1 MRSTAPLRALAACV
15 AALGCGARTGLTERD
30 AAPPAAPCEHD
41 EACDDGAWCNGV
53 ETCRAGRCAPG
64 TPVACAGGGACLA
77 AVCDEATH
85 ACRLAAVTIDGDG
98 DGHRATRPGAT
109 PGAIDACGDDCD
121 DGDRAV
127 HPGAAEVCNGRDDDC
142 NGVIDDGAT
151 LRAEGEPVL
160 VSEVATAPSGPGG
173 LAWTGA
179 SYAASHW
186 GYSDSKDHVYFS
198 RLTREGRLTGTPPR
212 RQLTTM
218 PADAFGAAL
227 AWTGGM
233 LGAVW
238 HDRRDATGGYE
249 VYFNRLSPEGE
260 KLGPDQRISFA
271 RGYSINTSIAWTGGA
286 FVLTWQ
292 DERDRVGS
300 GLYEVYAQRVDA
312 EGRLLGPDQRMT
324 RDGGTS
330 ENPAVEPGADGR
342 IGLAWM
348 RRGGDERAV
357 WFMTTDAS
365 LQRLGPEVRVSPP
378 GHHAVNAAL
387 TWNRDRWIVA
397 WYDDGSSSPDHE
409 VWAAALDRDGR
420 PLVAARRLTRDPGFS
435 RYPALLPLGDRV
447 LLAWSD
453 DRVDGRYALFAQ
465 VFSSALEPLSPPSPV
480 TRTAGPAT
488 ASVYPMLSRGPAG
501 DVGVLF
507 RDQRD
512 GRIQTWFT
520 RLQCA
525 IPR

>member
-1 MRSTAPLRALAACV
+1 MRALLMCV
-15 AALGCGARTGLTERD
+15 AVLGCGAKTELTARDPAPETVCERD
-30 AAPPAAPCEHD
+30 ET
-41 EACDDGAWCNGV
+41 CDDGRWCNGA
-53 ETCRAGRCAPG
+53 ETCRGGRCRAGAP
-64 TPVACAGGGACLA
+64 VVCAGGGMCLA
-77 AVCDEATH
+77 AVCDEATRD
-85 ACRLAAVTIDGDG
+85 CRMADVTSDRDG
-98 DGHRATRPGAT
+98 DGHRAIRPGARA
-109 PGAIDACGDDCD
+109 GAIDACGDDCD
-121 DGDRAV
+121 DNDPGA
-127 HPGAAEVCNGRDDDC
+127 HPGATEVCNGRDDDC

-151 LRAEGEPVL
+151 LRAEGEPVR
-160 VSEVATAPSGPGG
+160 VSDVATAPSGPGG

-179 SYAASHW
+179 HYAASHW
-186 GYSDSKDHVYFS
+186 GYSDSKGHVYFS
-198 RLTREGRLTGTPPR
+198 RLTREGQLTGAPPQ

-227 AWTGGM
+227 AWTGSA

-238 HDRRDATGGYE
+238 HDRRDGNNGYE
-249 VYFNRLSPEGE
+249 VYFNRLTPEGE

-271 RGYSINTSIAWTGGA
+271 QGFSINTAITWTGEA
-286 FVLTWQ
+286 FVLAWQ

-300 GLYEVYAQRVDA
+300 GLYDLYAQRVDA
-312 EGRLLGPDQRMT
+312 RGRLLGAEQRLT
-324 RDGGTS
+324 RDAATS
-330 ENPAVEPGADGR
+330 ENPAVESGADGR
-342 IGLAWM
+342 LGLAWM
-348 RRGGDERAV
+348 RRGAGERAV
-357 WFMTTDAS
+357 WFMTTDAT
-365 LQRLGPEVRVSPP
+365 LGRIGAEVRVSPV
-378 GHHAVNAAL
+378 GHHAVNATL

-397 WYDDGSSSPDHE
+397 WYDDGASSPDHE

-420 PLVAARRLTRDPGFS
+420 TLVPARRLTRDPGFS
-435 RYPALLPLGDRV
+435 RYPALLPLGNRV
-447 LLAWSD
+447 LVVWSD

-465 VFSSALEPLSPPSPV
+465 VFSSALEALSPPSPI
-480 TRTAGPAT
+480 TRTAGTAT